1 MYVYTLSLYSLSASC
16 ETGWALR
23 RAPRARGG
31 GLPAVPAEA
40 SGLLSCSWRRTWKP
54 LMDTWSSPRV
64 SREA

>member
-16 ETGWALR
+16 ETGGALR

-31 GLPAVPAEA
+31 LPALPAEA

-54 LMDTWSSPRV
+54 LMDTWSSRV